1 MDGIIDSMDLSVSK
15 LWEIVKDRGAWC
27 AAVYRAADELDM
39 TEQLNKES
47 IHVFE
52 NGEALCWQLTFQNF
66 RIQKTVGSLHITFL

>member
-1 MDGIIDSMDLSVSK
+1 MSK

-27 AAVYRAADELDM
+27 AVVYRAAEELDM
-39 TEQLNKES
+39 TEQLNRES

-66 RIQKTVGSLHITFL
+66 RIQKTVGPLPRTFL